1 MTATTIQ
8 RPSRH
13 DHPADG
19 ADADNHL
26 MSSLIREH
34 RPVVMARALSLTGGD
49 HAWAEDVVQETFIR
63 AWHRRDRMTDKHGSV
78 RAWLM
83 RVAHNLAVNGH
94 RSRRAHPVEAQD
106 AELHLEPVR
115 DCADQVHTAMLAEHA
130 LDRLEPRHRVVLEEI
145 YLRDR
150 TDADAARHLG
160 LPLGTVKSRKFYALR
175 QLRAA
180 PPWPASAVAE

>member
-1 MTATTIQ
+1 MSENEAHHASK
-8 RPSRH
+8 P
-13 DHPADG
+13 DG
-19 ADADNHL
+19 AADADNRL
-26 MSSLIREH
+26 MSALIREH
-34 RPVVMARALSLTGGD
+34 RPVIMARALTLTGGD

-63 AWHRRDRMTDKHGSV
+63 AWRRRDRMTDEHGSV

-94 RSRRAHPVEAQD
+94 RARRAHPVEAAV
-106 AELHLEPVR
+106 AEFHLDPVR
-115 DCADQVHTAMLAEHA
+115 DASEEVHTAMLAEEA
-130 LDRLEPRHRVVLEEI
+130 LATLATCHRVVLEEL

-150 TDADAARHLG
+150 TAADAARELG

-180 PPWPASAVAE
+180 VPR